1 MVTTKAK
8 TVKTTKVAKAAKT
21 PKVKKETTGTMAIQ
35 MYDIAGKATE
45 SVSVSETVFG
55 QEENKAL
62 ISQYIR
68 VYTINQ
74 RQGTVSAKTRAEVN
88 GTTKKVWRQKGTGR
102 ARHSSDKAALFVGGG
117 VTFGPKPRIF
127 SKDMNKKQKKLALF
141 IALSMKLKNKDI
153 VGLDG
158 ASLTMKPKTKDVSQ
172 FLKKTEIEGN
182 KILFVLPEM
191 KKEGLVLSARNIKN
205 IDMVQASTVN
215 PYEILNHGK
224 VVFVGDAVQKL
235 EAHFLNTNEN

>member
-1 MVTTKAK
+1 MATAEKK
-8 TVKTTKVAKAAKT
+8 VKTTKVAKA
-21 PKVKKETTGTMAIQ
+21 PKVKKETAGDLSIQ
-35 MYDIAGKATE
+35 MYDLAGKATE
-45 SVSVSETVFG
+45 SVAVSEDMFG
-55 QEENKAL
+55 QKENKAL
-62 ISQYIR
+62 ISQYVR

-74 RQGTVSAKTRAEVN
+74 RQGTVSAKTRAEVV
-88 GTTKKVWRQKGTGR
+88 GTTKKVWKQKGTGR
-102 ARHSSDKAALFVGGG
+102 ARYSSKKANLFVGGG

-153 VGLDG
+153 LGLET
-158 ASLTMKPKTKDVSQ
+158 AALTMKPKTKEISQ
-172 FLKKTEIEGN
+172 FIKKTELEGK

-205 IDMVQASTVN
+205 IDMVQATTVN

-224 VVFVGDAVQKL
+224 VVFVGDAVKKL
-235 EAHFLNTNEN
+235 ENHFLATNNEN

>member
-1 MVTTKAK
+1 MAIEKKA
-8 TVKTTKVAKAAKT
+8 KTTKVAKA
-21 PKVKKETTGTMAIQ
+21 PKVKKETTTDLAIQ
-35 MYDIAGKATE
+35 MYDITGKETE
-45 SVSVSETVFG
+45 SVSVSDTMFG
-55 QEENKAL
+55 QKENKAL

-74 RQGTVSAKTRAEVN
+74 RQGTVSAKTRAEVA

-158 ASLTMKPKTKDVSQ
+158 ASLTMKPKTKDISQ
-172 FLKKTEIEGN
+172 FLKKTEIQG
-182 KILFVLPEM
+182 KKVLFVLPEI

-205 IDMVQASTVN
+205 IDMIQASTVN
-215 PYEILNHGK
+215 PYEVLNHGK
-224 VVFVGDAVQKL
+224 VVFVGDAVRKL
-235 EAHFLNTNEN
+235 EDHFLNNHEN